1 MKQKFWR
8 DPIQIRNIAG
18 NVNLQ
23 LWCEGHKV
31 EHISDVLNP
40 ITWNDTWSCM
50 PSSSSFFLR
59 WYIFIFLTEGPKKF
73 KIRWKILSFIIIEVI
88 RMGNIKLRL
97 DSKQRYCPS
106 LTLRHIIQCRFRE
119 YGRRCIRV
127 TINI

>member
-8 DPIQIRNIAG
+8 DLIQIRNIAG
-18 NVNLQ
+18 NVNLL

-50 PSSSSFFLR
+50 PSSSSFFSTVV
-59 WYIFIFLTEGPKKF
+59 YIHFSNGRTQKF

-106 LTLRHIIQCRFRE
+106 LTLRHIIQCRFLE